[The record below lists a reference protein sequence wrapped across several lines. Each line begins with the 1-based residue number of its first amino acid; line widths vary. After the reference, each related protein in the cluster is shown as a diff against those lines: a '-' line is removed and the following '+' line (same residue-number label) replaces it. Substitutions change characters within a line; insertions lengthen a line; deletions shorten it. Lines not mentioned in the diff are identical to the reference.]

1 MSSAVSQS
9 DTLQVAGAGQGGN
22 AAQVPQVKLDGTEA
36 AIIANF
42 NTVPV
47 RTSKVDGYSVQFSTP
62 GGSTLVGVLTVQG
75 SNDRS
80 QMEDTNVAD
89 VTVSD
94 WTTLAV
100 IDLTS
105 TTPATRVT
113 SKAVAS
119 GAQNILLGD
128 FPCLYRWMRVVFTF
142 TSGSGQPKVTWQ
154 QKGYS

>member
-36 AIIANF
+36 AIVASF

-47 RTSKVDGYSVQFSTP
+47 RTSKVDGYSIHFSTT
-62 GGSTLVGVLTVQG
+62 GGTLVGTLIVQG

-89 VTVSD
+89 VNVSN

-105 TTPATRVT
+105 TTPGTRVA

-119 GAQNILLGD
+119 GAQQIMLGD
-128 FPCLYRWMRVVFTF
+128 FPCLYRWMRVGFTF
-142 TSGSGQPKVTWQ
+142 TSGSGSPKITWQ